1 MRMGR
6 LTRRRSE
13 LLGKTIRDNG
23 LEAPLLHMR
32 TIDAWD
38 EVVGPVIA
46 GMTAEKF
53 IRNQTLYVKITNPAL
68 RQDLSMVRSRLLQKI
83 VDKVGSQVVT
93 QIAVI

>member
-1 MRMGR
+1 MF
-6 LTRRRSE
+6 RRDVKSLSE

-53 IRNQTLYVKITNPAL
+53 IRNQTLYVKITNHAL

>member
-1 MRMGR
+1 MF
-6 LTRRRSE
+6 RREVKSLSE

>member
-1 MRMGR
+1 MF
-6 LTRRRSE
+6 RRDVKSLSE

-68 RQDLSMVRSRLLQKI
+68 RQDLSMVRSRSLQKI

>member
-1 MRMGR
+1 MF
-6 LTRRRSE
+6 RRDVKSLSE

-68 RQDLSMVRSRLLQKI
+68 RQDLSMVCSRLLQKI
-83 VDKVGSQVVT
+83 VDNVGSQVVT

>member
-1 MRMGR
+1 MF
-6 LTRRRSE
+6 RRDVKSLSE

-68 RQDLSMVRSRLLQKI
+68 RQDLSMMRSQLVRRLNESAG
-83 VDKVGSQVVT
+83 GSIISDVR
-93 QIAVI
+93 IY

>member
-1 MRMGR
+1 MF
-6 LTRRRSE
+6 RRDVKSLSE

-23 LEAPLLHMR
+23 LETPLLHMR